1 LSRGAS
7 NVIAEALLLLVGI
20 SLAAALS
27 SAVLS
32 RVSAIQ
38 SRFSVA
44 VSELTQALGERLAY
58 VYATYSPSSGAFVV
72 YLKNVGS
79 NPVYQVG
86 GSTVL
91 FGNVEGM
98 EYLPYC
104 SGDQRV
110 RCWELVEFGVANG
123 VVEPAETVA
132 VYIYNTTSITPPYR
146 LHGLRVGGTPV
157 CLGGSYGS
165 RYSYSYGGS
174 TSYPS

>member
-1 LSRGAS
+1 MSRGAS

-38 SRFSVA
+38 SRFSAA

-132 VYIYNTTSITPPYR
+132 IYIYNTTSITPPYR
-146 LHGLRVGGTPV
+146 FKLVTPRGTPV
-157 CLGGSYGS
+157 EATFTVYG
-165 RYSYSYGGS
+165 
-174 TSYPS
+174 